1 MVVVTSQTSAT
12 LETLGLRR
20 VINAAATLT
29 KLGGS
34 LMPPEVVNAM
44 AEGARH
50 FVDLP
55 SLQRAVGERIAQLT
69 GNEAGYISSGAA
81 GGIVVSIASVIAG
94 TDAQLIT
101 AFPQLEGVQRKE
113 IVIHRSQRNGYDY
126 AGRQTGAI
134 FVEVE
139 GTVES
144 FTAALSE
151 RTAGVL
157 WFAGAHFADDALPI
171 ETVVELAHAQGIPVI
186 VDAAAQIPAVSNL
199 WHFTKEVGADIV
211 IFSGG
216 KGLCG
221 PQSSGLVL
229 GRQDLIIGCIAN
241 GSPNTAIGRP
251 LKVGKEE
258 LFGILA
264 AVEWTLS
271 RNEPEVIAG
280 YEQVVQTWIN
290 GWRDLPGIT
299 VERGYPSEAGQ
310 PFGRVILTFGA
321 NAVISRS
328 DLTKALWDGDNC
340 IAVSEL
346 GDDQIGIN
354 PQTVQDFEVDIILQ
368 AVRTALE
375 GNQA

>member
-1 MVVVTSQTSAT
+1 MVVVTAQQSAT
-12 LETLGLRR
+12 LGSLGLRP

-34 LMPPEVVNAM
+34 LMPPEVVAAM
-44 AEGARH
+44 AEGAKH

-55 SLQRAVGERIAQLT
+55 ALQRAVGERIAQLT
-69 GNEAGYISSGAA
+69 GNDAAYISSGAA
-81 GGIVVSIASVIAG
+81 GGIVVSVASVIAG

-101 AFPQLEGVQRKE
+101 AFPQLDGIGRKE
-113 IVIHRSQRNGYDY
+113 IIIHRSQRNGYDY

-134 FVEVE
+134 FIEVE

-157 WFAGAHFADDALPI
+157 WFAGAHFSTDALPI

-199 WHFTKEVGADIV
+199 WHFTKEVGADIA

-229 GRQDLIIGCIAN
+229 GREDLIVGCVAN

-264 AVEWTLS
+264 AVEWTLA
-271 RNEPEVIAG
+271 RNEPEVIAW
-280 YEQVVQTWIN
+280 YESVVQTWID
-290 GWRDLPGIT
+290 GWRGLPGVQ

-310 PFGRVILTFGA
+310 PFGRVILTIGPD
-321 NAVISRS
+321 AVLSRS
-328 DLTKALWDGDNC
+328 DLTRALWDGEPC
-340 IAVSEL
+340 IAISEL

-354 PQTVQDFEVDIILQ
+354 PQTVQESEVGIVLD
-368 AVRTALE
+368 AVRAALE
-375 GNQA
+375 GK